1 MKICPECQKQF
12 NDNATFC
19 GEDGSRL
26 TSISQDKNSDP
37 LVGTWLDA
45 KFRIISKLGQG
56 GMGAVYKA
64 EHARMGRLCA
74 IKVVPPELAKKPEAL
89 ERFEREAK
97 LSSLLKDPHAI
108 GVYDFGKTLDGMFY
122 LVMEFVEGETLSA
135 ILRREGHLPL
145 PRVVEICRQAG
156 AALADA
162 HSQNIIH
169 RDLKP
174 DNIMI
179 CNKNGKDWVE
189 VLDFGIAKFSHE
201 ENDLTNV
208 GLVMGTPAY
217 MSPEQ
222 VSGEKLDTRTDV
234 YSFALIVYQM
244 LVGTLPFPI
253 ESSQNTMISRLLNNP
268 QPPSLTNPNVI
279 LPKGVEQAIML
290 ALARNREERTPSIE
304 HFVEQ
309 LEQSSGVQK
318 SVSFSGKKSSTN
330 NLVEENLI
338 PEYDRYN
345 STYGLL
351 NVTLRQAMLGHAQI
365 VLLKKEN
372 CWYNLVFN
380 KNNRLFKIFAH
391 EENPKDFTVREI
403 VSAFDLSSEKPSSFN
418 LSYNSD
424 NLLAFYIFLNTDLDG
439 TYEESILEQ
448 DYSNPTFQFLDVV
461 IRQALT
467 GRAKIIL
474 LRKESCWYNIVYTQ
488 NSLHFKIFANENNAN
503 DFSVRE
509 ISDPQDMQ
517 SEKKSIFNQNYQATN
532 IAAFMG
538 SLIVNL

>member
-1 MKICPECQKQF
+1 MKICPECTRQF

-26 TSISQDKNSDP
+26 QHITQDKLSDP
-37 LVGTWLDA
+37 LIGTWLDA
-45 KFRIISKLGQG
+45 KFKIIDKLGQG

-64 EHARMGRLCA
+64 EHVRMGRLCA
-74 IKVVPPELAKKPEAL
+74 IKVVSSDLAKNVEAL

-122 LVMEFVEGETLSA
+122 LVMEFVEGETLSS
-135 ILRREGHLPL
+135 ILKKEGHLPL

-162 HSQNIIH
+162 HSQKIIH

-174 DNIMI
+174 DNVMI
-179 CNKNGKDWVE
+179 CNKNNKDWVE

-201 ENDLTNV
+201 ESDLTNAN
-208 GLVMGTPAY
+208 LVMGTPAY

-244 LVGTLPFPI
+244 VAGVLPFPVDTT
-253 ESSQNTMISRLLNNP
+253 QNTMMSRLLNNP
-268 QPPSLTNPNVI
+268 QPPSLTNPKVV
-279 LPKGVEQAIML
+279 LPREVEKAIMS
-290 ALARNREERTPSIE
+290 ALARNREERTSTIE
-304 HFVEQ
+304 RFIDQ
-309 LEQSSGVQK
+309 LEQGSGIVTLHN
-318 SVSFSGKKSSTN
+318 SSTKTPIATN
-330 NLVEENLI
+330 IAEENLI
-338 PEYDRYN
+338 AEYDRYN

-351 NVTLRQAMLGHAQI
+351 NVTIRQALLGHAHI
-365 VLLKKEN
+365 ILLKKESA
-372 CWYNLVFN
+372 WYNLVFS

-391 EENPKDFTVREI
+391 QDNAKDFSVREI
-403 VSAFDLSSEKPSSFN
+403 FSAFDLSNEKPSSFN
-418 LSYNSD
+418 LSYQTD
-424 NLLAFYIFLNTDLDG
+424 NLLPFYIFLNTDLDG
-439 TYEESILEQ
+439 TYEESILAA
-448 DYSNPTFQFLDVV
+448 DYSNLTFQLLDLT
-461 IRQALT
+461 IRQILT
-467 GRAKIIL
+467 SRAKIIL
-474 LRKESCWYNIVYTQ
+474 LRKEGEWYNIVYTQ
-488 NSLHFKIFANENNAN
+488 NFLNFKIFAHEKNAI

-509 ISDPQDMQ
+509 ISDPYDMQ
-517 SEKKSIFNQNYQATN
+517 SEKKSIFNQSYQATN
-532 IAAFMG
+532 IAVFAS